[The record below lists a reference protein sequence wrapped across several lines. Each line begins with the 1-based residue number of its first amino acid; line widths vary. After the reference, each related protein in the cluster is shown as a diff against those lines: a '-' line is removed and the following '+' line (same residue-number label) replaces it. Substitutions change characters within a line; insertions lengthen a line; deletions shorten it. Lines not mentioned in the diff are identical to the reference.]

1 VLFLTPAGKQLAPED
16 LAAHLHARLADY
28 NATHPQASER
38 IARAI
43 VGTEP
48 LSLDDGETTDK
59 GYTNQRRVLERRA
72 ATVAELFAEPAGPAV
87 LCC

>member
-1 VLFLTPAGKQLAPED
+1 VFLSPAGAQLDHDELGRRLRAAI
-16 LAAHLHARLADY
+16 AAH
-28 NATHPQASER
+28 NAAHPQASER

-43 VGTEP
+43 LAREP

-72 ATVAELFAEPAGPAV
+72 GQITELFAEPAPAAV
-87 LCC
+87 LSW